1 MAKHN
6 GISVGP
12 HEHGL
17 KWTRTADQSEHCR
30 IQCVASSEADD
41 KQAWC
46 VFRVIAGKRSLAIAV
61 TPTKILID
69 NREIPCRNTPTRPAL
84 RKAFKD
90 GELSGIL
97 AISDDA
103 VAVAQRKSLMD
114 KYGIRSRSRKGE

>member
-1 MAKHN
+1 MGKHN

-17 KWTRTADQSEHCR
+17 KWTRTADRSEHCR

-41 KQAWC
+41 KHAFC

-69 NREIPCRNTPTRPAL
+69 NQEIPTKNFPTHRLL
-84 RKAFKD
+84 RKAFRD

-103 VAVAQRKSLMD
+103 VAVAQRASLMK
-114 KYGIRSRSRKGE
+114 KYGIKSRSRKG